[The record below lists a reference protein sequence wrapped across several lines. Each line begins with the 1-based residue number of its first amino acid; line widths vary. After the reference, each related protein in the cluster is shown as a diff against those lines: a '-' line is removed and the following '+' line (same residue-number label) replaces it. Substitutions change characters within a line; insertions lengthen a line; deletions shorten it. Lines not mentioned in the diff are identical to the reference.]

1 MIYLILY
8 LAVGAI
14 LLLVI
19 NISHQLSKHS
29 ESNPALELTK
39 IAQGVTKS
47 LCRTRINSWDNLTD
61 IVVVPLLGM
70 TIILAGWPVLLLML
84 AKEKLFPYKVMSIP
98 EKVFSVANADLQ
110 CQMAVEEIEQN
121 EHVNDPMGTA
131 PDLPF
136 GYLNAAWSQFK
147 SNLEPQDSVWSFA
160 AQWTTHLGCRE
171 IREGYVVVRGD
182 NIGPHFLKSL
192 RMIRYEVNDEQ
203 DSGLENPDN
212 VLPPFLRP
220 KKR

>member
-1 MIYLILY
+1 VIYLTWY
-8 LAVGAI
+8 LAIGIAVLLVVFISHRLSTKSELSLIREILDGIQSKNKTRGDRLIDIVMFPLTAI
-14 LLLVI
+14 LAIVAWPI
-19 NISHQLSKHS
+19 AVYFK
-29 ESNPALELTK
+29 
-39 IAQGVTKS
+39 AQGIRSSHKRKADEEAKKFSIARV
-47 LCRTRINSWDNLTD
+47 NL
-61 IVVVPLLGM
+61 M
-70 TIILAGWPVLLLML
+70 R
-84 AKEKLFPYKVMSIP
+84 
-98 EKVFSVANADLQ
+98 
-110 CQMAVEEIEQN
+110 QMAVEEIEQR
-121 EHVNDPMGTA
+121 EHVTDPLGA
-131 PDLPF
+131 VPDLPF

-192 RMIRYEVNDEQ
+192 LMIRYEVNDEQ